1 VTELTPYPRAAA
13 EREAVR
19 SAPVPT
25 TGYASWGR
33 RAGALIVDNLLLLV
47 PVAVFFALVFVP
59 NDVVAGVSIFLA
71 LAFWFLFPFVYFTV
85 LHGRL
90 GGGQTLGKRLLK
102 IRVKHAEGHTLGYG
116 PAFGRYAMTFVFGIF
131 TVPLILDYLFPLWD
145 SRKQSLHDKVVGSVV
160 VRA

>member
-1 VTELTPYPRAAA
+1 VTELTPYPRGAA
-13 EREAVR
+13 EREAAE
-19 SAPVPT
+19 SAPEQT
-25 TGYASWGR
+25 AGYASWGR
-33 RAGALIVDNLLLLV
+33 RAGALIVDNLLLAV
-47 PVAVFFALVFVP
+47 PAIAFFALAFAP
-59 NDVVAGVSIFLA
+59 NDVVALISIL
-71 LAFWFLFPFVYFTV
+71 LSVVFWLIVPFVYFTV

-102 IRVKHAEGHTLGYG
+102 IRVQHAQGSTLDYG

-131 TVPLILDYLFPLWD
+131 TIPLILDYLFPLWD